1 MQNISLDDLRLL
13 AQLAQHGTFLE
24 AGRRGGVA
32 TTTVSRR
39 IAALETSV
47 GSQLVNRTHQGTVL
61 TQAGQR
67 LVAATQDL
75 TRELEARV
83 RGIAGADSQISGL
96 IKLSVAEGLV
106 PLVLRAMQSFREHHP
121 GVSFALDASS
131 RALDVSKSE
140 ADIALRTIKPM
151 AEGLVVRVLG
161 PIHYGVYCSAL
172 PSARRL
178 SGGLSSVLAN
188 SQGVVLGGSSAG
200 LKESIWL
207 RERVRAVALE
217 VETLGALMEALRL
230 GLGVGVVP
238 DELCAGDSSLRRLGD
253 CTGVPKKTLWL
264 VMNKRR
270 SGQAAVREF
279 AQHMTQELRAEMAR
293 RLV

>member
-1 MQNISLDDLRLL
+1 MQNISLDDIRLL
-13 AQLAQHGTFLE
+13 AQLAQHATFLE
-24 AGRRGGVA
+24 AGRRVGMA

-39 IAALETSV
+39 IAALEANV

-61 TQAGQR
+61 TEAGQR

-75 TRELEARV
+75 TLELEARV
-83 RGIAGADSQISGL
+83 RGVAGADSQISGL
-96 IKLSVAEGLV
+96 IKLSVVEGLV
-106 PLVLRAMQSFREHHP
+106 PLVLRVMQSFRERHP
-121 GVSFALDASS
+121 SVSFSLDASS

-140 ADIALRTIKPM
+140 VDIALRTIKPT
-151 AEGLVVRVLG
+151 AEGLVVRALG
-161 PIHYGVYCSAL
+161 AIHYGVYGSAR

-178 SGGLSSVLAN
+178 SGSFSSVLAQ
-188 SQGVVLGGSSAG
+188 SDGVVLGGSSAG
-200 LKESIWL
+200 LKESAWL
-207 RERVRAVALE
+207 RERVRAVSLE

-253 CTGVPKKTLWL
+253 CTAVPKKTLWL

-270 SGQAAVREF
+270 SAQAALREF
-279 AQHMTQELRAEMAR
+279 AQHLTQDLRAEMAR
-293 RLV
+293 RQS

>member
-13 AQLAQHGTFLE
+13 AQLAQHATLLE
-24 AGRRGGVA
+24 AGRRGGMA

-39 IAALETSV
+39 IAALEASV
-47 GSQLVNRTHQGTVL
+47 GSQLINRSYQGTVL
-61 TQAGQR
+61 TEAGQR

-75 TRELEARV
+75 TLELEARL

-106 PLVLRAMQSFREHHP
+106 PLVLRTMQSFRERHP

-131 RALDVSKSE
+131 RALDVSKGE

-151 AEGLVVRVLG
+151 AEGLVARALG
-161 PIHYGVYCSAL
+161 PIHYGVYGSAR

-178 SGGLSSVLAN
+178 SGSLGSVLAH
-188 SQGVVLGGSSAG
+188 SEGVVLGGSSAG
-200 LKESIWL
+200 LKESAWL
-207 RERVRAVALE
+207 RERVPAVSLE

-230 GLGVGVVP
+230 GLGVGVLP
-238 DELCAGDSSLRRLGD
+238 DELCAGDSSLRRLGA
-253 CTGVPKKTLWL
+253 CSAVPKKTLWL

-270 SGQAAVREF
+270 SAQAAVREF
-279 AQHMTQELRAEMAR
+279 AQHMTQDLRAEMAR
-293 RLV
+293 RQA

>member
-13 AQLAQHGTFLE
+13 AQLAQHATFLE
-24 AGRRGGVA
+24 AGRRVGMA

-39 IAALETSV
+39 IAALEASV

-61 TQAGQR
+61 TEAGQR

-75 TRELEARV
+75 TLELEARV
-83 RGIAGADSQISGL
+83 RGVAGADSQISGL
-96 IKLSVAEGLV
+96 IKLSVVEGLV
-106 PLVLRAMQSFREHHP
+106 PLVLRVMQSFRERHP
-121 GVSFALDASS
+121 GVSFSLDASS

-140 ADIALRTIKPM
+140 VDIALRTIKPT
-151 AEGLVVRVLG
+151 AEGLVVRALG
-161 PIHYGVYCSAL
+161 AIHYGVYGSAR

-178 SGGLSSVLAN
+178 SGSFSSVLAQ
-188 SQGVVLGGSSAG
+188 SDGVVLGGSSAG
-200 LKESIWL
+200 LKESSWL
-207 RERVRAVALE
+207 RERVRAVSLE

-238 DELCAGDSSLRRLGD
+238 DELCAGDSNLRRLGD
-253 CTGVPKKTLWL
+253 CTAVPKKTLWL

-270 SGQAAVREF
+270 SAQAALREF
-279 AQHMTQELRAEMAR
+279 AQHLTQDLRAEMAR
-293 RLV
+293 RQS